1 MLAPFEYTA
10 MIWALLFDL
19 LIFTLWP
26 EPISLFGALLIVLA
40 AAGVAFLDRIPARF
54 RGLAR

>member
-1 MLAPFEYTA
+1 